1 MAKKKYVM
9 ETVASV
15 NQHTEGVNRA
25 VKGIHAYQNMG
36 NGLSKLNTMRGGTKG
51 FKGFVMEELEAGK
64 ACALG
69 QHTEVINNNGL
80 ADLRYTKADGS
91 EVLIQMKT
99 GYKPGQI
106 DFNRYEGQTVVLD
119 KGNAYFD
126 ELHAAGKEAGVN
138 VVQGNVTDAE
148 AKLLADMM
156 QMETKITG
164 AKNAK
169 VVPKLYSGYECAKTA
184 HKIGLKVAKS
194 GSIAG
199 GGFSFGYN
207 AMEVAMGNKELADAG
222 KDVLTDTL
230 KAGVTAYT
238 VGTGCSILASTEIG
252 ENIID
257 KANEVIDDITSNSA
271 IGPIITSGY
280 EAISNASEGIENW
293 TSDFMDSVEN
303 AADKVGCGDF
313 IEDISPYIEEA
324 SPYIAGG
331 FTIGALCGIYKWL
344 KKD

>member
-1 MAKKKYVM
+1 MSKNNYMM
-9 ETVASV
+9 ETAASI
-15 NQHTEGVNRA
+15 NQNTQGINRA

-36 NGLSKLNTMRGGTKG
+36 NGLSNLNTMRGGTKG
-51 FKGFVMEELEAGK
+51 FKGFVMEELEAGT
-64 ACALG
+64 ASALG
-69 QHTEVINNNGL
+69 RHTEVINNNGL

-91 EVLIQMKT
+91 EILMQMKT

-126 ELHAAGKEAGVN
+126 ELYAAGKEAGVN

-148 AKLLADMM
+148 AKILADMM

-207 AMEVAMGNKELADAG
+207 AVEVAMGNKGIADAG
-222 KDVLTDTL
+222 KDFLTDTL
-230 KAGVTAYT
+230 KAGATAYAF
-238 VGTGCSILASTEIG
+238 GTGCSILASTEIG
-252 ENIID
+252 EKVID
-257 KANEVIDDITSNSA
+257 KANDVIDDITSNTT

-293 TSDFMDSVEN
+293 TADFMDSVGN
-303 AADKVGCGDF
+303 VADKVGCGDF
-313 IEDISPYIEEA
+313 IDDISPYIEEA
-324 SPYIAGG
+324 SPYIAA
-331 FTIGALCGIYKWL
+331 GAATGVFYGIYKWL
-344 KKD
+344 KDD